1 MTTQQGEA
9 FPPAPRKINPVI
21 PYLDNLHVRAV
32 TPGSFPRLPPEPST
46 AAQFTPITQ
55 IELIPLA
62 LLPLSSLL
70 FSLGSCNYHPG
81 LAYFGSY
88 K

>member
-1 MTTQQGEA
+1 MTAQQGEA
-9 FPPAPRKINPVI
+9 FPPATRKINPVI
-21 PYLDNLHVRAV
+21 SYLDNLHVRAV
-32 TPGSFPRLPPEPST
+32 TPHSFPRLPPEPSAT
-46 AAQFTPITQ
+46 THLTPVTH

-70 FSLGSCNYHPG
+70 FSLGSCSYHPG
-81 LAYFGSY
+81 IAYFGSY